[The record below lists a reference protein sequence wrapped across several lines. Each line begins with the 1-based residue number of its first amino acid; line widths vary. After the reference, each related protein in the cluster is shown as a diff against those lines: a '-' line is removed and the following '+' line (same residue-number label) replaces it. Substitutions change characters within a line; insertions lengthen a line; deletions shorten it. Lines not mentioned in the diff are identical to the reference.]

1 MKLILLRLQMLFTGR
16 STRSFLKILFI
27 SFPIILCLM
36 YYTVI
41 KYRHVMEKDS
51 LYKKIEII
59 LEKPTGN
66 NDQTVIH
73 HSLLR
78 ESKDPELES
87 SENFWQGT
95 ALEPKYFLPSKGKP
109 RP

>member
-16 STRSFLKILFI
+16 STRSFLKVLFI
-27 SFPIILCLM
+27 SFPVILCLV
-36 YYTVI
+36 YYAVI
-41 KYRHVMEKDS
+41 KSRHIMETSS
-51 LYKKIEII
+51 LYKKIQMI
-59 LEKPTGN
+59 LEKSNAGTN
-66 NDQTVIH
+66 QAVIQ

-78 ESKDPELES
+78 ESKDPELEL

-109 RP
+109 SR